1 MKKQKNI
8 WSYDDGWTLVE
19 AVLSM
24 IIMSVMI
31 LGLTIV
37 LLAFRE
43 HLDRSLA
50 VRTMDQYGNNV
61 IEQLTHKLRNA
72 VNVVVRKGRDIDNID
87 IEFLDP
93 LTLDFTTWEYWRAAQ
108 NTIKVNNRRIDDYF
122 PPLRLRFGESYE
134 ILKFTMR
141 KYGDPDGPNEYEK
154 QDHYRR
160 SDSFNDA
167 TWDIRFTLRYKRSNI
182 SSGEQKWVYD
192 KEYYNRVYMRNM
204 NLIVQKGITE

>member
-1 MKKQKNI
+1 MKL
-8 WSYDDGWTLVE
+8 SRDDGWTLVE

-24 IIMSVMI
+24 VIMSVMI

-61 IEQLTHKLRNA
+61 IERLTHKLRNA
-72 VNVVVRKGRDIDNID
+72 VNVVVRNGPGDTNKID

-93 LTLDFTTWEYWRAAQ
+93 LTLDFTTWEYWRADR
-108 NTIKVNNRRIDDYF
+108 NTIKVNDRRLDDYF
-122 PPLRLRFGESYE
+122 PPLRLKLGESYE
-134 ILKFTMR
+134 IVKFTMTP
-141 KYGDPDGPNEYEK
+141 YGVDTPNDFER
-154 QDHYRR
+154 QDHFRR
-160 SDSFNDA
+160 TDSFNDA
-167 TWDIRFTLRYKRSNI
+167 TWDVRFTIRYNRSNFN
-182 SSGEQKWVYD
+182 SGDQKWVYE

>member
-1 MKKQKNI
+1 MKIKKI
-8 WSYDDGWTLVE
+8 RLERDDGWTLVE
-19 AVLSM
+19 AILSM

-61 IEQLTHKLRNA
+61 IERLTHKLRNA
-72 VNVVVRKGRDIDNID
+72 VNVVVRNGPADTNKID

-93 LTLDFTTWEYWRAAQ
+93 LTLDYTIWEYWRADG
-108 NTIKVNNRRIDDYF
+108 NSIKVNNRRIDDYF
-122 PPLRLRFGESYE
+122 PPLRQRVGEAYR
-134 ILKFTMR
+134 IMKFTMTP
-141 KYGDPDGPNEYEK
+141 YGVDTPNDFESAERF
-154 QDHYRR
+154 QRT
-160 SDSFNDA
+160 DSFNDA
-167 TWDIRFTLRYKRSNI
+167 TWDIRFTIRYERKNI
-182 SSGEQKWVYD
+182 SSDSQSWFYE

-204 NLIVQKGITE
+204 NLIVQQGITE